1 MAAEYAIEMRGI
13 TKTFGSVVANRDV
26 ELNVRQGE
34 ILALLGENGSGKT
47 TLTKLLLRLTVHVQ
61 GGRVLVDG
69 QDVSR
74 CTQQS
79 LRRQVAYVPQAK
91 QTSLFCTVEEM
102 VLLGRSSRIGAFSAP
117 SKEDFRQAR
126 AAIERLGLSHLSVR
140 RCCELSGGEVQ
151 MVLIARA
158 LASQPGVLV
167 LDEPESNLDFKNQLL
182 VLDTIEDLA
191 RSGLTCIF
199 NTHFRAAKG
208 KSGLDAWPRRQKR
221 LRENL
226 RCCDRRQNFGIFR
239 CARRHRRNADALR
252 NLSGCD
258 PRVHRVRGIE
268 GGRKWRTSER
278 AF

>member
-1 MAAEYAIEMRGI
+1 
-13 TKTFGSVVANRDV
+13 
-26 ELNVRQGE
+26 
-34 ILALLGENGSGKT
+34 
-47 TLTKLLLRLTVHVQ
+47 
-61 GGRVLVDG
+61 
-69 QDVSR
+69 
-74 CTQQS
+74 
-79 LRRQVAYVPQAK
+79 
-91 QTSLFCTVEEM
+91 M

-199 NTHFRAAKG
+199 NTHFPA
-208 KSGLDAWPRRQKR
+208 
-221 LRENL
+221 
-226 RCCDRRQNFGIFR
+226 
-239 CARRHRRNADALR
+239 HALR
-252 NLSGCD
+252 RANQALMLGRGDKSVCGKTCDVVTEDRISEFFGVRAVIGEMQTPLGVYQDVIPVSIGC
-258 PRVHRVRGIE
+258 RE
-268 GGRKWRTSER
+268 
-278 AF
+278 